1 MVVTATPAHARLA
14 CRQRRGGGWR
24 YALHAW
30 CALVFVFLMAPLVVV
45 FPISLSSSSYLQF
58 PPPGWS
64 WRWYEAYLTD
74 AVWMEATWRSLKV
87 AACTTVLA
95 TVLGTMLAFSLVRGR
110 YPGKAL
116 LNQASLLP
124 LVVPVIVYSIAVYA
138 MFAWLKLIG
147 MWQAIVLGHTVHAIP
162 FVVIVVGAALRT
174 FDPAQEH
181 AAMSL
186 GASRA
191 TAILRVTLPQIR
203 PALVSAAFLAFISSF
218 DELVV
223 AMFLGGVNM
232 TLPKKMFDNIQLEI
246 EPTVAA
252 VSVLQILLVTVVL
265 ALAARFGAGATPV
278 SAGTEP
284 ARLQR

>member
-1 MVVTATPAHARLA
+1 MDMTAAITTDRARLA
-14 CRQRRGGGWR
+14 RRARSGGAWH
-24 YALHAW
+24 YALYAW
-30 CALVFVFLMAPLVVV
+30 CALVFFFLMAPLVVV

-64 WRWYEAYLTD
+64 WRWYDAYFSDPT
-74 AVWMEATWRSLKV
+74 WMDATWRSLKV

-95 TVLGTMLAFSLVRGR
+95 TLLGTMLAFSLVRGR
-110 YPGKAL
+110 YPGKAM

-138 MFAWLKLIG
+138 MFGYLKLIG

-162 FVVIVVGAALRT
+162 FVVIIVGAALRT
-174 FDPAQEH
+174 FDVAQEH

-191 TAILRVTLPQIR
+191 MAIWRVTLPQIR
-203 PALVSAAFLAFISSF
+203 PSLVSAAFLAFISSF

-223 AMFLGGVNM
+223 AMFLGGSNM
-232 TLPKKMFDNIQLEI
+232 TLPKKMFDNIVNEI
-246 EPTVAA
+246 DPTIAA
-252 VSVLQILLVTVVL
+252 VSVVQIVLVTVVL
-265 ALAARFGAGATPV
+265 VIVSRLGSGAA
-278 SAGTEP
+278 P
-284 ARLQR
+284 AK